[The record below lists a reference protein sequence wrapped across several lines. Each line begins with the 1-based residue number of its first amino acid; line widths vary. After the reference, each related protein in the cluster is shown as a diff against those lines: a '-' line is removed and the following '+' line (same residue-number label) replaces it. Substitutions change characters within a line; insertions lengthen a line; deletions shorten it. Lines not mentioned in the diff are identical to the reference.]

1 MTSYSGP
8 YNSTFLHQ
16 QIKALLKFYD
26 PVCRDDNLGGFFNQL
41 RDDGTVYDRTTKHAV
56 GTCRFTVNYSIAALL
71 YGKTCSATKTNIESR
86 YGSAA
91 KTFYVKTLFNFT
103 EFAHLQ
109 FVLCIL

>member
-26 PVCRDDNLGGFFNQL
+26 PVCRDDKFGGFFNQL

-71 YGKTCSATKTNIESR
+71 YGKTSSATETNIESLYR
-86 YGSAA
+86 
-91 KTFYVKTLFNFT
+91 FCCRNFFIFFKNKHFDLI
-103 EFAHLQ
+103 ES
-109 FVLCIL
+109 